1 MNPARRVSVADYD
14 GLLADVVHVINEG
27 RRSAARAVNAAITT
41 TYWLIGYRIV
51 EEEQRGIARA
61 DYGEQLV
68 KRLAQDLS
76 RRFGRGFS
84 KRNLWQ
90 MRAFYLAW
98 PLLKKAPEKPPS
110 SSLPGGGG
118 IVQTASA
125 QFVAA
130 LAKDCTARFPL
141 PWCHYVRLLI
151 SLNITIGLS
160 QNCPSSVA
168 PRDKA
173 SSYFALRGRRGG

>member
-1 MNPARRVSVADYD
+1 MNPAKRIAVPDYD
-14 GLLADVVHVINEG
+14 GLLADVVHVISQA

-68 KRLAQDLS
+68 KRLAQDFT

-98 PLLKKAPEKPPS
+98 PLHGAFPAPLV
-110 SSLPGGGG
+110 SLR
-118 IVQTASA
+118 QTSGS
-125 QFVAA
+125 QERTLSGV
-130 LAKDCTARFPL
+130 LRERSPQGWLDDSTARSPD
-141 PWCHYVRLLI
+141 
-151 SLNITIGLS
+151 
-160 QNCPSSVA
+160 SV
-168 PRDKA
+168 PI
-173 SSYFALRGRRGG
+173 L